1 MIDETLLSTL
11 LLNGMLHDILLI
23 GIGFVLL
30 VKGSDYFVIAAAGIA
45 RRVGVSE
52 LVIGLTLVSVS
63 TTLPEFMAS
72 TTASFVGSSGIA
84 VGNAVG
90 SDITNIALILGTCM
104 VIKGYTVERDVL
116 RRNGLT
122 LLGVCLLFCI
132 LVFNGVSRIE
142 GAILLGILPVYM
154 WTTFK
159 GNHLNPEDPFPQ
171 ESVAKLALAFVAG
184 LAAVF
189 VGARFLVNSS
199 MDLAE
204 QLHIL
209 ESAIGSTMVALGT
222 SLPEFAVSVRA
233 VTKGHGQISVGNIL
247 GANTLNILWV
257 TGVSALIRP
266 LTLDSNLMYFNTPVM
281 IGVTV
286 LLLIFMRMGYK
297 LRRWQGIVFLVLYIF
312 FVVKNFM

>member
-1 MIDETLLSTL
+1 MKTLFNTI
-11 LLNGMLHDILLI
+11 LLNGMLHDIILI

-52 LVIGLTLVSVS
+52 LVIGLTLVSMS

-72 TTASFVGSSGIA
+72 TTASFMGSSGIA

-116 RRNGLT
+116 KRYGLT
-122 LLGVCLLFCI
+122 LLGVCLLFCVF
-132 LVFNGVSRIE
+132 VFNGISRIE
-142 GAILLGILPVYM
+142 GGILLGILPVYI

-159 GNHLNPEDPFPQ
+159 GNHMKPEDPVPQ

-233 VTKGHGQISVGNIL
+233 VTRGHGQISVGNIL

-281 IGVTV
+281 VGVTV
-286 LLLIFMRMGYK
+286 LLLVFMRMGYK
-297 LRRWQGIVFLVLYIF
+297 LRRWQGIVFLMFYIL
-312 FVVKNFM
+312 FVVRNFM